1 MLEVLVTMDDG
12 LTIIAGIPIPSTSP
26 VFLAVVGF
34 HVLLGLICTLVGIVA
49 MLSKKGRGRHSSF
62 GTIYFWCLF
71 LVFASSTSLAVVRWP
86 EDYHLFFI
94 GLLSFASAYWGR
106 KAMRNR
112 RNFIQHAIGMGT
124 SYILLLTAFY
134 VDNGKNLPFW
144 NQFPQ
149 IAFWIMPSAIGI
161 PIIAFVLWRHPL
173 IRPSRHNQSKQFVA

>member
-1 MLEVLVTMDDG
+1 VILEVWVTMDGDVTV
-12 LTIIAGIPIPSTSP
+12 LAGIPIPSKSP
-26 VFLAVVGF
+26 IFLAAVGF
-34 HVLLGLICTLVGIVA
+34 HVLFGLTSALTGVFA

-71 LVFASSTSLAVVRWP
+71 LVFASSASLAVVRWS

-94 GLLSFASAYWGR
+94 GLISFASAYWGR
-106 KAMRNR
+106 KAMRHR
-112 RNFIQHAIGMGT
+112 RNFAQHAIGMGA

-149 IAFWIMPSAIGI
+149 IAFWIMPCAIGV

-173 IRPSRHNQSKQFVA
+173 IRQMSTSGH